1 MPLLLADIRKGIV
14 VQQRNIYEII
24 CTLDCTLEYVS
35 RDRPGVIWAC
45 PYGVIWACPYYPGFL
60 LPTFHLSSVITLWVI
75 SLCGRRQ
82 QTLTDANVEWG
93 LRWIVNGLASKK
105 RTEKAKSEIES
116 NDLMSRVI
124 FQRSLRFLS
133 PVPSQVPVAESWRCQ
148 VVLSSAGRYP
158 SPDQVLASWGNLS
171 SLCWSLLMRPPQLV
185 RSALSSGSS
194 LFTSVASSKV
204 DQ

>member
-1 MPLLLADIRKGIV
+1 MGMSVRGNMGMPILPRLPTSYVSL
-14 VQQRNIYEII
+14 II
-24 CTLDCTLEYVS
+24 CYHLMSNFTS
-35 RDRPGVIWAC
+35 RTEVE
-45 PYGVIWACPYYPGFL
+45 L
-60 LPTFHLSSVITLWVI
+60 
-75 SLCGRRQ
+75 RQ